1 MPKSALRRG
10 FYRRLCTKQQEVLRA
25 GDVITPEDVFEVLE
39 EDVKAADLILW
50 VGISFEQSAST
61 AYFRRVRAYLQARVS
76 RLFRPDRA
84 LNQQEEPVYAQQ
96 PAERHRSYVAFG
108 VLLIMPCP

>member
-1 MPKSALRRG
+1 MRACSFRSPWCGRAVPSVHKVAGPTRGTVPSSRR
-10 FYRRLCTKQQEVLRA
+10 CCA

-61 AYFRRVRAYLQARVS
+61 AYFRRVRAYLQARADC
-76 RLFRPDRA
+76 LF
-84 LNQQEEPVYAQQ
+84 
-96 PAERHRSYVAFG
+96 
-108 VLLIMPCP
+108 